1 MWLLIYEFELCSH
14 SKCIEPFSAGV
25 DFKRQNLTS
34 KDVRFWR
41 LMSNPSLK
49 DKRFIK
55 AEDPEHMYSHEVER
69 AK

>member
-1 MWLLIYEFELCSH
+1 MNLSYVVIANVLSLSVQ
-14 SKCIEPFSAGV
+14 GV

-41 LMSNPSLK
+41 VMSNPSLK

-55 AEDPEHMYSHEVER
+55 AEDPEHMYSNEVER